1 MKRRR
6 RTSRR
11 GMKGAKEEQKEK
23 QNKTKRNKTKRE
35 TKQKEKQNQA
45 RNQARPGGLVF
56 RSRRRCTLKRVS
68 RTTNY
73 VFIHG
78 GQRALYTG
86 SNSDIPVH
94 TTTLFTHLRMLVT
107 ARGWLPRLAT
117 RSHLLAALG
126 VQSTVYRL
134 FNERLSDAFDKSVH
148 PVEHFVAPRGRL
160 RSTKL
165 TSPLGTCPPPFQID
179 PSHDPY
185 VIPGD
190 ALSVAPTPQ
199 QGDPGE
205 RRAEWGSPGGS
216 ETPSQHDSRC
226 GRGPTLSD
234 WCVVRIYPRFLCDAS
249 RAKGERSGE
258 SGELDKA
265 VRKGEGSLGCLAHPC
280 RYRHRRTRT
289 TK

>member
-126 VQSTVYRL
+126 VQ
-134 FNERLSDAFDKSVH
+134 
-148 PVEHFVAPRGRL
+148 
-160 RSTKL
+160 
-165 TSPLGTCPPPFQID
+165 
-179 PSHDPY
+179 
-185 VIPGD
+185 
-190 ALSVAPTPQ
+190 
-199 QGDPGE
+199 
-205 RRAEWGSPGGS
+205 
-216 ETPSQHDSRC
+216 
-226 GRGPTLSD
+226 
-234 WCVVRIYPRFLCDAS
+234 
-249 RAKGERSGE
+249 
-258 SGELDKA
+258 
-265 VRKGEGSLGCLAHPC
+265 
-280 RYRHRRTRT
+280 
-289 TK
+289 